1 MTGFLTAL
9 CVLSVA
15 AQSPQDV
22 GELRALARD
31 GPDSVLVERLRRGP
45 RDLREALRQLL
56 AEARGGD
63 DSAGLATVT
72 AADHLASA
80 WVIAWRDSFYVRKVS
95 RFRSLSPA
103 DRQVNVTAD
112 SVLRAGNDAL
122 NSAGVDAAMP
132 AWRESLR
139 LHEGLADSAG
149 IARALVAM
157 AGGFKRASERDS
169 AEMYFTRC
177 RDLAERI
184 RDYSTLGN
192 VITQQADMKQARGDL
207 GGATKLLV
215 QAKAILERAGDP
227 IGVASNQ
234 NILAIVAF
242 RRGDL
247 AGARSAFE
255 AALIAYRSGGSEA
268 NAAMILGN
276 LGVVAGRAGDYAES
290 AARYGEALSTYRKL
304 GRDPDAAV
312 MLRNIGALEMN
323 RGDYPAAITALSEAV
338 AILGRT
344 GPVSQEID
352 ARVLLSDARSDM
364 GDLQGAVTEL
374 DRAEALA
381 RHWQGGGA
389 WGARLALARG
399 HLAFRFNRLAEAE
412 REYARAQRLPPDAGA
427 DEVRT
432 RNRAQ
437 LGMAEV
443 LVRRGN
449 YRDAQLTME
458 RLLQRGDFGIHN
470 DALARVQLGE
480 AARRAGD
487 TATARRAFREAIDTL
502 QSLGSA
508 DDEADALAE
517 LGDLEVKAGRALAAE
532 SLYEHAITRLG
543 TLPAVNAWRLHAG
556 LAGALRRRGAVGD
569 AVTELQRA
577 IAQIERVSG
586 RVVLEERRSAFRADK
601 WDVYVDLA
609 LVERA
614 RGRTEAA
621 LELSERLRARQ
632 MLELLAR
639 ARPAT
644 AVSGGSLAGREDD
657 LRRKIAELTQQ
668 LDTQGGGAD
677 RGLRDPA
684 AVATANTAAAEA
696 LAGAQEEYATLLLEM
711 REANPAYAA
720 LVRGEIAPA
729 STIKAALAPDE
740 ALLEYLVGDST
751 TIVFVVTRDT
761 LVSLDLNV
769 SHSTLAGR
777 VDFARG
783 TLGSPTEGGAQ
794 RAWRPSLRR
803 LYRQLVAP
811 VEASGLLAGKRRLVI
826 APHAELHYLPFAT
839 LVVPGQREQLLIER
853 YVIEYVPS
861 ASVWLRLRDRPAPS
875 QGGGVLALAPRAA
888 TLPGS
893 QAEVAAIQRIFGARA
908 RTLVGTPATE
918 RAFRTLA
925 PGQEIVHLAT
935 YGVLNKQNPMFSFVE
950 LGAGGAGGGEGAGG
964 AGGDEDG
971 RLEVHEVFGLTLNAR
986 LLVLSACQTGVG
998 AGALTDVPPGDDWVG
1013 LVQGFLYAGASNV
1026 MATLWPVSDVATAR
1040 LMERFYKE
1048 LAAGRPEGEALALAQ
1063 RAAARD
1069 AGTAHPFYWAGF
1081 TLVRGR

>member
-1 MTGFLTAL
+1 MIGFLTAL
-9 CVLSVA
+9 SVLSVA

-22 GELRALARD
+22 GELRTLARD

-63 DSAGLATVT
+63 DSAGLAAVT

-95 RFRSLSPA
+95 RYRSLSPA

-139 LHEGLADSAG
+139 LYEGVADSAG
-149 IARALVAM
+149 IARALFAM

-169 AEMYFTRC
+169 AETYFTRC
-177 RDLAERI
+177 RDLSGRI
-184 RDYSTLGN
+184 RDFSTLGN
-192 VITQQADMKQARGDL
+192 AIAQQAAMKADLGDL
-207 GGATKLLV
+207 GGAADLLA
-215 QAKAILERAGDP
+215 QARLTLGRTGDP
-227 IGVASNQ
+227 LGLASAN
-234 NILAIVAF
+234 NVLAIVF
-242 RRGDL
+242 TRRGDL
-247 AGARSAFE
+247 AGARSALE
-255 AALIAYRSGGSEA
+255 AALIAFRSGGSEA

-304 GRDPDAAV
+304 GRDPDVAF
-312 MLRNIGALEMN
+312 MLRNIGGLEMN
-323 RGDYPAAITALSEAV
+323 RGNYPAALTALSEAV
-338 AILGRT
+338 EILQRT
-344 GPVSQEID
+344 GPVHDEID
-352 ARVLLSDARSDM
+352 VRVRISDARSDM
-364 GDLQGAVTEL
+364 GDLQGAETEL

-389 WGARLALARG
+389 WDARLALAWG

-412 REYARAQRLPPDAGA
+412 RQYARAQKVPRDPSPD
-427 DEVRT
+427 DISV

-443 LVRRGN
+443 LVRRGS

-480 AARRAGD
+480 AAWRAGD

-502 QSLGSA
+502 HSLGSP

-517 LGDLEVKAGRALAAE
+517 LGDLEVRAGRALAAE

-556 LAGALRRRGAVGD
+556 LAGTLRKRGAVGD
-569 AVTELQRA
+569 AVTELQTA

-586 RVVLEERRSAFRADK
+586 RVALEERRSAFRADK
-601 WDVYVDLA
+601 WDVYVELA
-609 LVERA
+609 LVQRA
-614 RGRTEAA
+614 RGQTEAA
-621 LELSERLRARQ
+621 LEVSERLRARQ

-639 ARPAT
+639 GRPAT
-644 AVSGGSLAGREDD
+644 ISVAGGALASREQD
-657 LRRKIAELTQQ
+657 LRRKIAELTPQVESPG
-668 LDTQGGGAD
+668 DTGR

-684 AVATANTAAAEA
+684 AETANAAATDA
-696 LAGAQEEYATLLLEM
+696 LARAQEEYAGVLLEM
-711 REANPAYAA
+711 RAANPAYAA
-720 LVRGEIAPA
+720 LVRAEIAPA
-729 STIKAALAPDE
+729 STIRAALAPDE

-751 TIVFVVTRDT
+751 TIVFVVTRDS

-769 SHSTLAGR
+769 SHSTLAGL

-783 TLGSPTEGGAQ
+783 TLGSPTEGAAGAAQ

-861 ASVWLRLRDRPAPS
+861 ASVWLRLRDRPAPP

-888 TLPGS
+888 ALPGS

-925 PGQEIVHLAT
+925 PGQEIIHLAT
-935 YGVLNKQNPMFSFVE
+935 YGVLNKHNPMFSFVE
-950 LGAGGAGGGEGAGG
+950 LGAGG

-971 RLEVHEVFGLTLNAR
+971 RLEVHEVFGLMLNAR

>member
-1 MTGFLTAL
+1 MDHRDHRHIGGAARLGRVVASRDVLLEGRGADRVAAVGRLGSRRVPARRTLAMIGFLTAL
-9 CVLSVA
+9 SVLSVA

-132 AWRESLR
+132 
-139 LHEGLADSAG
+139 
-149 IARALVAM
+149 
-157 AGGFKRASERDS
+157 GGFKRASERDS

-242 RRGDL
+242 RQGDL

-569 AVTELQRA
+569 AVTELQTA

-614 RGRTEAA
+614 RGQTEAA
-621 LELSERLRARQ
+621 LEVSERLRARQ

-639 ARPAT
+639 GRPAT
-644 AVSGGSLAGREDD
+644 ISVAGGALASREQD
-657 LRRKIAELTQQ
+657 LRRKIAELTPQVESPG
-668 LDTQGGGAD
+668 DTGR

-684 AVATANTAAAEA
+684 AETANATATDA
-696 LAGAQEEYATLLLEM
+696 LARAQEEYAGVLLEM
-711 REANPAYAA
+711 RAANPAYAA
-720 LVRGEIAPA
+720 LVRAEIAPA
-729 STIKAALAPDE
+729 STIRAALAPDE

-935 YGVLNKQNPMFSFVE
+935 YGVLNKHNPMFSFVE
-950 LGAGGAGGGEGAGG
+950 LGAGGAGGGEGGEGAGG

-971 RLEVHEVFGLTLNAR
+971 R
-986 LLVLSACQTGVG
+986 
-998 AGALTDVPPGDDWVG
+998 
-1013 LVQGFLYAGASNV
+1013 
-1026 MATLWPVSDVATAR
+1026 
-1040 LMERFYKE
+1040 
-1048 LAAGRPEGEALALAQ
+1048 
-1063 RAAARD
+1063 
-1069 AGTAHPFYWAGF
+1069 
-1081 TLVRGR
+1081 